1 MTFDKFCVLSYV
13 SFQFLSGLMSSD
25 SLSMLT
31 ERRGIVSLGFTFEIM
46 LNLMVLYQNAVLVES
61 KGML

>member
-13 SFQFLSGLMSSD
+13 SFRFLSGLMSSD

-31 ERRGIVSLGFTFEIM
+31 ERRGIVSLGFTFEISCEFEHKKHYFG
-46 LNLMVLYQNAVLVES
+46 LGDLSCY
-61 KGML
+61 